1 MCIRDRSKGLAC
13 PIGSLICGSSD
24 FINEARRIRKAL
36 GGGMRQ
42 AGIIAA
48 AGLHVIDNIDFQISN
63 DHKNANIHADGI
75 DSIKGLNIDSSKVK
89 SNIIYCRLE
98 KNIMNDDD
106 FLKKCE
112 EHGVLFFKYIS
123 GDFRLVLSLI
133 HI

>member
-1 MCIRDRSKGLAC
+1 
-13 PIGSLICGSSD
+13 
-24 FINEARRIRKAL
+24 
-36 GGGMRQ
+36 MRQ

-48 AGLHVIDNIDFQISN
+48 AGLHVIDNIDFQISK
-63 DHKNANIHADGI
+63 DHKNAKILADGI

-123 GDFRLVLSLI
+123 GDFRLVTHYGVTKEDIAYTLNTFEKVLSK
-133 HI
+133 